1 MSIQI
6 TCPTCGERPVEEFA
20 YGAVPVVP
28 NAITDHEERDFDRAF
43 IRDNVEGVQREA
55 WFHTYGCRRWIY
67 LHRNTTTDQI
77 IDHPN

>member
-6 TCPTCGERPVEEFA
+6 TCPHCGERPVEEFA
-20 YGAVPVVP
+20 YGAAPVVP
-28 NAITDHEERDFDRAF
+28 ESITDPEERDFDRAF

-67 LHRNTTTDQI
+67 LYRDTTTDQI
-77 IDHPN
+77 LNKLS